1 MIGDTGTGKS
11 CILKRLTEG
20 KFMEEHDV
28 TVGVEFG
35 LYQAKVENKICRQT
49 IWDTAGQESF
59 KSMTKIFYRGADAV
73 LLCYSIICSESFA
86 NIIDWLKDIR

>member
-20 KFMEEHDV
+20 RFLDDHDV

-35 LYQAKVENKICRQT
+35 LYQAKVEDLVLRQ
-49 IWDTAGQESF
+49 
-59 KSMTKIFYRGADAV
+59 
-73 LLCYSIICSESFA
+73 
-86 NIIDWLKDIR
+86 